1 MKKTA
6 GILVAIC
13 LILSACQP
21 HEQGQEGHEDHSG
34 HNHEGHNHGG
44 HEHGDNDEVISYTLW
59 EDDTELFVEFAAF
72 VAGKSNRIRI
82 LATNLNGF
90 TATEGELSL
99 QIRGGKKIKSTKR
112 STGIFGTSLK
122 IKEAGEYDL
131 IFVLETEGVKKS
143 FVLQKIPV
151 AKDAHDVYH
160 INYTGKDDKGTITY
174 EREKSWTQNFSAEIV
189 KMRPVGDI
197 IHSSGV
203 IEPSSSDLTTIVAK
217 SDGVISIRKK
227 NMTSGTSVRRGE
239 LLFSVAG
246 KGIVQ
251 DNLEMNY
258 LKAQS
263 NLDRAESTLERKKK
277 LLADKIIGQNEY
289 ELAKNQYD
297 LAAAEYNNIKKLF
310 SKGER
315 RHLITNPADGFVS
328 HLMVQEGQFVKA
340 GQQLASILKT
350 NKIQVKIDVSP
361 RFRSLL
367 PKVDDANFVNPYN
380 NKAYR
385 MQELDGRI
393 LSFGRMTSHEEGHY
407 IPMYF
412 EINNHPDLLPG
423 AMIEAYL
430 MTQAVQEKLTVPKSS
445 VLEEM
450 GSYVVFVQKSGKTY
464 EKQVVEIGSEDGKYV
479 EILNGLSIGDRVVS
493 SGSLQI
499 KLASM
504 NNAVD
509 PHAGHVH

>member
-1 MKKTA
+1 M
-6 GILVAIC
+6 AIC
-13 LILSACQP
+13 LTLTACHT
-21 HEQGQEGHEDHSG
+21 HEHDHEEHGEHSG
-34 HNHEGHNHGG
+34 QHHGG
-44 HEHGDNDEVISYTLW
+44 HVHEGENDEVISYTLW
-59 EDDTELFVEFAAF
+59 EDDIELFVEFAPF
-72 VAGKSNRIRI
+72 IAGKSNRIRI

-90 TATEGELSL
+90 TALEGKLSL
-99 QIRGGKKIKSTKR
+99 QIRGGKRIKATER
-112 STGIFGTSLK
+112 SNGNFGTRLK
-122 IKEAGEYDL
+122 IKEPGEYDL
-131 IFVLETEGVKKS
+131 IFVMETEGVKRS
-143 FVLQKIPV
+143 FVLSGIPV

-160 INYTGKDDKGTITY
+160 INYTGNDEKGTIIY
-174 EREKSWTQNFSAEIV
+174 EREKSWAQNFSVEEV

-197 IHSSGV
+197 IHGSGL

-217 SDGVISIRKK
+217 SDGVINIRKK

-239 LLFSVAG
+239 LLFTVAG

-263 NLDRAESTLERKKK
+263 NLDRAESTLSRKKK
-277 LLADKIIGQNEY
+277 LLSDKIIGQKDY
-289 ELAKNQYD
+289 EQAENQYE

-315 RHLITNPADGFVS
+315 RHLITNSADGFVS

-385 MQELDGRI
+385 MDELDGRI

-430 MTQAVQEKLTVPKSS
+430 MTRSVQEKLTLPKSAI
-445 VLEEM
+445 LEEM

-464 EKQVVEIGSEDGKYV
+464 EKQVVDIGSEDGKYV
-479 EILNGLSIGDRVVS
+479 EILSGLFAGDRVVTE
-493 SGSLQI
+493 GSLQV
-499 KLASM
+499 KLASL
-504 NNAVD
+504 NNTVD